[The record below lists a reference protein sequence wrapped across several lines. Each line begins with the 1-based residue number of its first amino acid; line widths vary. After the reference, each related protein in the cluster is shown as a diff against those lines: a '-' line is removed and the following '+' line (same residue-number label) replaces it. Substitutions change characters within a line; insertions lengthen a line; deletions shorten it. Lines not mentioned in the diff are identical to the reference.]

1 MDFRQGR
8 WVSSRVLRSAE
19 RRCILQLPA
28 ERHGIEE
35 VARALFTWTS
45 RTSRTALHTRRAVPS
60 GAMTPGAFIAK
71 WRASELKERSAA
83 QEHFID
89 LCRLLGEP
97 TPAEADPT
105 GERYCFERGARK
117 DTGGDGWA
125 DVWKRHCFAWEY
137 KGRHA
142 DLDVAFGQLR
152 QYALALENPPLLIV
166 SDMARFRI
174 RTNWTN
180 SVSATHEFD
189 LDDLADAGTRD
200 KLKCAMS
207 DPERLRPGE
216 SRQALTERA
225 AATFAELAQSLR
237 DRGHD
242 AQSVAHFVNRLVFC
256 MFAEDVD
263 LLPDNRM
270 LEHARRRPDEF
281 ENLAHDLFGAMSTGG
296 RIGFEAVAWFNGGLF
311 DDDAALPL
319 DRDEIDTALK
329 AAAIDWSE
337 IAP

>member
-28 ERHGIEE
+28 EQHGIEE

-60 GAMTPGAFIAK
+60 GAMTPSEFIVK
-71 WRASELKERSAA
+71 WRASELKESSAA

-105 GERYCFERGARK
+105 GEHYCFERGARK

-137 KGRHA
+137 KGKHA
-142 DLDVAFGQLR
+142 DLDVAFGRLR

-166 SDMARFRI
+166 SDM
-174 RTNWTN
+174 
-180 SVSATHEFD
+180 V
-189 LDDLADAGTRD
+189 
-200 KLKCAMS
+200 
-207 DPERLRPGE
+207 
-216 SRQALTERA
+216 RA
-225 AATFAELAQSLR
+225 
-237 DRGHD
+237 
-242 AQSVAHFVNRLVFC
+242 
-256 MFAEDVD
+256 
-263 LLPDNRM
+263 
-270 LEHARRRPDEF
+270 
-281 ENLAHDLFGAMSTGG
+281 
-296 RIGFEAVAWFNGGLF
+296 
-311 DDDAALPL
+311 
-319 DRDEIDTALK
+319 
-329 AAAIDWSE
+329 
-337 IAP
+337 